1 MAHEVAM
8 MTVIKATVVL
18 SVWTMLVAGGISVGL
33 AGEQR
38 RALLKQYWGNITSIR
53 VDRCGKRPGLCEGTI
68 ILAQRQ
74 GGEVTLAI
82 RPGTWIKRGERLV
95 LIEELSV
102 GNDVHVQAI
111 EIAGQGG
118 MQATAIEVSPQP

>member
-1 MAHEVAM
+1 VAL

-18 SVWTMLVAGGISVGL
+18 LVWTMLVAGGISVGI

-38 RALLKQYWGNITSIR
+38 RALLRQYWGKITSIR

-74 GGEVTLAI
+74 GGEVILAI
-82 RPGTWIKRGERLV
+82 RPGTWIKHDERLV
-95 LIEELSV
+95 LLEELSI
-102 GNDVHVQAI
+102 GHEIHVQAI
-111 EIAGQGG
+111 ETAGEGG
-118 MQATAIEVSPQP
+118 LQATTIEVTTRP